1 MTNKEILFEKIRKT
15 IRIDIFRP
23 EFEKLMNEFADIV
36 KQAER
41 KKVFEILDDWW
52 NNPDDLD
59 TLKQRINEEELKN
72 EK

>member
-1 MTNKEILFEKIRKT
+1 MKNEEILFEKIRKT
-15 IRIDIFRP
+15 IKIDVFRP

>member
-72 EK
+72 DK